1 MAHARSLSA
10 VLLALVSACSPAP
23 APRPLP
29 AAAPSASAFAEPST
43 GWEHGAW
50 GRFHSLRHDVWLPLP
65 DGRGWAI
72 DDHKGEWL
80 VATHAAST
88 SVLRLRSLHEDHAQ
102 SHAKCEASARA
113 KDPSLPR
120 EDQGRVIATTDDV
133 LPGWDAHA
141 VALIIPRQGAV
152 EGHVTVFAANVR
164 RCLVV
169 HFATRSSAR
178 DAEAVV
184 GVRLGDITD
193 LVRKITPEDERSGP
207 GREPPPR

>member
-1 MAHARSLSA
+1 M
-10 VLLALVSACSPAP
+10 
-23 APRPLP
+23 
-29 AAAPSASAFAEPST
+29 
-43 GWEHGAW
+43 
-50 GRFHSLRHDVWLPLP
+50 WLPLP

-72 DDHKGEWL
+72 DDHKSEWL

-88 SVLRLRSLHEDHAQ
+88 SVLRLRTLREDHAM

-120 EDQGRVIATTDDV
+120 EDQGRLIATADDL
-133 LPGWDAHA
+133 LPGWDARSIA
-141 VALIIPRQGAV
+141 IVIPR
-152 EGHVTVFAANVR
+152 EGSLEGQLTLYAANVR

-178 DAEAVV
+178 DAEAAI
-184 GVRLGDITD
+184 GARLGDVTD
-193 LVRKITPEDERSGP
+193 LLRKITIEDDRAGP